1 MNFNFEEPS
10 AYEDIISYAPFW
22 RTMKK
27 KKISQYDLIN
37 KLLISSSM
45 IQKLRTDKPLTLK
58 SIAMLC
64 LRLNILPTDVFMLCP
79 NGDKKKKVS
88 G

>member
-22 RTMKK
+22 RTLKK
-27 KKISQYDLIN
+27 KKLSQYDLIT
-37 KLLISSSM
+37 KMDISSSL
-45 IQKLRTDKPLTLK
+45 IQKLRTDKPITLK

-64 LRLNILPTDVFMLCP
+64 LKLGIAPTDVFMFCIDRDKP
-79 NGDKKKKVS
+79 N
-88 G
+88 